1 VNWDAVGALA
11 ELAGALGVIVTL
23 GYLAVQIRQ
32 NSKLLSASVADS
44 SRDAYN
50 ELGRILGA
58 SADAARVYTT
68 GMEDPARLSPEE
80 ATQLHS
86 LCHLAVNAVHQR
98 FRSGSDVADDLRFVM
113 AQAGYR
119 HYWEHRS
126 EAYPEDF
133 RELVS
138 RFIERG
144 SISA

>member
-11 ELAGALGVIVTL
+11 ELAGALGVILTL

-50 ELGRILGA
+50 ELGRILGT
-58 SADAARVYTT
+58 STDAARVYTV
-68 GMEDPARLSPEE
+68 GIGDPSSLSPEE
-80 ATQLHS
+80 TTQFHS

-98 FRSGSDVADDLRFVM
+98 FRTGSDVASDLQLVM
-113 AQAGYR
+113 AQVGYR
-119 HYWEHRS
+119 QYWEHRS
-126 EAYPEDF
+126 NAYPEDF

-138 RFIERG
+138 RVIEQG
-144 SISA
+144 PPAA

>member
-50 ELGRILGA
+50 ELGRILGT
-58 SADAARVYTT
+58 SADAARVYTA
-68 GMEDPARLSPEE
+68 GVEDPAQLAPEE
-80 ATQLHS
+80 VTQFHS

-98 FRSGSDVADDLRFVM
+98 FQSGFDVADDLALLM
-113 AQAGYR
+113 SQAGYR
-119 HYWEHRS
+119 HYWERGS
-126 EAYPEDF
+126 MAYPEEF
-133 RELVS
+133 RRLVVQS
-138 RFIERG
+138 VERG
-144 SISA
+144 PAAR